1 MRGLTRSGRY
11 VPFGGGPPSRQR
23 RKSAQHREDAGRR
36 RPFARAKRGST
47 TGVSGKMRKCHAVHI
62 RPCRLHSDPPQA
74 VRQDLSFW
82 ARTGASPDVG
92 HIRVANCRH
101 PTSLTSR
108 KRSFQQLLKKNK
120 NFAEFRQILEAE
132 LAGGPGT
139 APDVVPSLAHV
150 AGPLAAAD
158 CAVGSGEWAEP
169 PHSPWTLRHR
179 GPKKAIF
186 CLFSGSRGQRK
197 MGPFWPLFGPFLALF
212 GALFWPFWGPFLAL
226 FGPMSLLDPRARR
239 NAIGCELR
247 CQRSWSHPSWPSYGQ
262 VGNGKLAGDRP

>member
-120 NFAEFRQILEAE
+120 NSAFFGRFAWLM
-132 LAGGPGT
+132 AGWTDGPRGPGRFAT
-139 APDVVPSLAHV
+139 RR
-150 AGPLAAAD
+150 AD
-158 CAVGSGEWAEP
+158 CAVGSG
-169 PHSPWTLRHR
+169 
-179 GPKKAIF
+179 
-186 CLFSGSRGQRK
+186 
-197 MGPFWPLFGPFLALF
+197 
-212 GALFWPFWGPFLAL
+212 
-226 FGPMSLLDPRARR
+226 
-239 NAIGCELR
+239 
-247 CQRSWSHPSWPSYGQ
+247 
-262 VGNGKLAGDRP
+262 